1 MKNSLSDSKNSGL
14 SNWLVNMV
22 VEWLEK
28 SFFPFIKTK
37 ASRTLGEV
45 YIVNEFIFEP
55 EEISRTVQGFYGE
68 ITDAVMKKVRRTSK
82 LKRRISPQTPGFGTD
97 RASLI
102 SVTEEEVSES
112 EKERV
117 RASPMVVEQT
127 EEEKVRQVM
136 ECVEGTVCDLFYDR

>member
-1 MKNSLSDSKNSGL
+1 VKNSLSDNKNSGL

-45 YIVNEFIFEP
+45 YVVNEFVFET

-68 ITDAVMKKVRRTSK
+68 ITEAVIKKLRRTSK
-82 LKRRISPQTPGFGTD
+82 LKRDLTPQTPGFGTD
-97 RASLI
+97 RASLV
-102 SVTEEEVSES
+102 SATEEEVSEN
-112 EKERV
+112 EKERIQANPV
-117 RASPMVVEQT
+117 FTELT